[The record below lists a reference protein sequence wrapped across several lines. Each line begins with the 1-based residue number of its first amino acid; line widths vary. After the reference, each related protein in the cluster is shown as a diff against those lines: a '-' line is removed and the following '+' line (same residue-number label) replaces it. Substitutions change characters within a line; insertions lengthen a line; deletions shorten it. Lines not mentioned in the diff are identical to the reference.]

1 MTQTRCHHCDDVVPD
16 GVALTAT
23 IGGQEKP
30 VCCIGCAAAAEFIEG
45 AGLAGFYKQREV
57 TDAARLKPAAGPY
70 ADFDKTDVAHPFVRA
85 CGDSRAEATVY
96 VGDLYCPACV
106 WLVSEILE
114 NEAGVES
121 VSANPASRRVSLRWQ
136 ADVVGLGTLLERL
149 AAVGFKPEPV
159 LPGQTTTAERDDYR
173 AAVRR
178 LVVASV
184 FGMQAMMLAVGLYA
198 GEFQGMTESM
208 GDLLRIASLMVSLPV
223 VGYAALPF
231 YRGAWRGLSAG
242 RPGMDVPVTLA
253 IGVAFA
259 ASILGTT
266 TGGDVYYDSVS
277 MFVALLSITRF
288 LEMRARHRSDD
299 RSQAMAA
306 MLPAAATRLD
316 ADGSDQQV
324 ARAVIRSHDRLRVR
338 SGDVIAADGSVESGT
353 LAIDESLM
361 TGESNAVARSA
372 GEPVTAGS
380 RVTAG
385 EAIISVTRTGASTRL
400 AEIAALVERA
410 QADRGDL
417 QGVAD
422 RWASTFVVMVLAL
435 AVVAAIV
442 WWPLAPQRAL
452 PIVLSVLIVA
462 CPCALSLATP
472 TALTS
477 AAARLSRAGVLLV
490 RSRLLQ
496 ALRPDS
502 VVVFDKT
509 GTLTRGT
516 PSITGFQTL
525 GDMPEAT
532 CRRIAAALE
541 EGSEHVLAHAF
552 TAERDPRTK
561 LDDAPDVTLGA
572 GIEGRLFGVRYRIG
586 HRAFVCEI
594 AGDNVATRAGIVED
608 GVFLAREGQL
618 LARFEI
624 SDPLR
629 DDAADTIARL
639 RKLGL
644 QVAIASG
651 DRLGAVAKAAAAVG
665 VNDFHAGLTPADKL
679 AFVHRLKSDGK
690 NVVMLGD
697 GVNDAPVL
705 AAADASIAIG
715 RGAALA
721 RASADAILLGSKLA
735 PLITLVE
742 VARQT
747 RRTIA
752 QSLLWAAGYNLVGV
766 TVAMT
771 GLIAPW
777 MAAIGMSASSL
788 IVVGNALRLNRT
800 RSKRRQ
806 VAESLQEAVA

>member
-45 AGLAGFYKQREV
+45 AGLAGFYRQREV
-57 TDAARLKPAAGPY
+57 TDAARLKPADGPY
-70 ADFDKTDVAHPFVRA
+70 ADFNKTDVALPFVRA
-85 CGDSRAEATVY
+85 CGDNRAEATVY

-114 NEAGVES
+114 SVAGVES

-198 GEFQGMTESM
+198 GEFQGMTESV

-400 AEIAALVERA
+400 AEVAALVERA

-442 WWPLAPQRAL
+442 WWQLAPQRAL

-541 EGSEHVLAHAF
+541 AGSEHVLAHAF
-552 TAERDPRTK
+552 AAERDPRTE

-586 HRAFVCEI
+586 HRAFVSEI
-594 AGDNVATRAGIVED
+594 AGDNVATRAGAVED

-624 SDPLR
+624 SDSLR

-651 DRLGAVAKAAAAVG
+651 DRLGAVAKAAATVG
-665 VNDFHAGLTPADKL
+665 IRDFHAELTPADKL
-679 AFVHRLKSDGK
+679 AFVNRLKNDGK

-747 RRTIA
+747 RRTIV

-800 RSKRRQ
+800 RSKQRQ
-806 VAESLQEAVA
+806 AAESLQEAVA